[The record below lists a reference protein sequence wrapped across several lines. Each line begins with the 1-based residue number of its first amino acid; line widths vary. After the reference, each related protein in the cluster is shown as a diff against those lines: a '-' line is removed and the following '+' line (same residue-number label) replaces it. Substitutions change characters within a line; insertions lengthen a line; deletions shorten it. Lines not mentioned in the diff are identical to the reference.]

1 VTWSLQFNA
10 AGKTG
15 IQIHDRKCNPT
26 AHTVSRARRGERKKK
41 KKRETENKKRPGEV
55 IYHIV

>member
-1 VTWSLQFNA
+1 MTWSLQSNA

-15 IQIHDRKCNPT
+15 IQIHDCKCNPT
-26 AHTVSRARRGERKKK
+26 AHTLRRTRKGEEKK
-41 KKRETENKKRPGEV
+41 KKRERENKKSPGEV

>member
-1 VTWSLQFNA
+1 MTWSLQSNA

-26 AHTVSRARRGERKKK
+26 AHTAVRTGKGKKK
-41 KKRETENKKRPGEV
+41 SKKRETDRE
-55 IYHIV
+55 